1 MQLTKA
7 VNNISE
13 SAMLNWKKPV
23 KFHHLQKLVNQLIL
37 HGPKVVEMGKT
48 PAVLFI
54 KNISLDENWNVSSEK
69 KSQDDGD
76 IYLLKVLQSDFG

>member
-13 SAMLNWKKPV
+13 SAMLNWNKPV

-48 PAVLFI
+48 SAVAL
-54 KNISLDENWNVSSEK
+54 
-69 KSQDDGD
+69 
-76 IYLLKVLQSDFG
+76 